1 MLATIGKMTAANQK
15 EMLAGLFLSK
25 FNTKESKAGLR
36 RLGYAT
42 FQDAYKGLAELVGG
56 NPLSVRNYRDEF
68 DPVFPNGRTGYNMR
82 KMHPTRQA
90 MLDEYGSMDL
100 ESMAQLLEEQ
110 FTGVEKFGG
119 DLDRALES
127 SSTGEEVSAK
137 AGQVGVDDSLHFI
150 SGAIDPTSAEGKE
163 RIAQTKIRV
172 SQSRFRKWILSI
184 YGGKCCITGL
194 AVPQLL
200 HASHISDWG
209 EDKLNRMNP
218 SNGLCLSA
226 TYHVAFDN
234 HLISF
239 DDEYRMVLSKSI
251 RDYCT
256 NKIHSDYFAAFEGKP
271 LALPYKFLPDKTL
284 LAKHR
289 AEVVVA

>member
-1 MLATIGKMTAANQK
+1 MLAALGKMTDANQK

-25 FNTKESKAGLR
+25 FNTKESKAGLE
-36 RLGYAT
+36 RLGYDT

-82 KMHPTRQA
+82 KMHPTRRA
-90 MLDEYGSMDL
+90 MLDAYGSMDL
-100 ESMAQLLEEQ
+100 ETMAELLEEQ
-110 FTGVEKFGG
+110 FLGTEKFVNA
-119 DLDRALES
+119 LDDALNT
-127 SSTGEEVSAK
+127 SSTGEEVAK
-137 AGQVGVDDSLHFI
+137 KADKVGVSDPTHFI
-150 SGAIDPTSAEGKE
+150 SGNINPESSAGRE
-163 RIAQTKIRV
+163 RVVQTKVRV
-172 SQSRFRKWILSI
+172 TQSRFRKWILLI
-184 YGGKCCITGL
+184 YGGKCCVTGL

-200 HASHISDWG
+200 QASHISDWSA
-209 EDKLNRMNP
+209 DPVNRMNP

-234 HLISF
+234 HLITF
-239 DDEYRMVLSKSI
+239 DDDYRMVLSKSI

-256 NKIHSDYFAAFEGKP
+256 NKVHSDYFAAFEGKQ
-271 LALPYKFLPDKTL
+271 LALPSRFLPDKAL

-289 AEVVVA
+289 AEVVI

>member
-1 MLATIGKMTAANQK
+1 MLAALGKMTDANQK

-25 FNTKESKAGLR
+25 FNTKESKAGLE
-36 RLGYAT
+36 RLGYDT

-82 KMHPTRQA
+82 KMHPTRRA
-90 MLDEYGSMDL
+90 MLDAYGSMDL
-100 ESMAQLLEEQ
+100 ETMAELLEEQ
-110 FTGVEKFGG
+110 FLGTEKFVSA
-119 DLDRALES
+119 LDDALNT
-127 SSTGEEVSAK
+127 SSTGEEVAK
-137 AGQVGVDDSLHFI
+137 KADKVGVSDPTHFI
-150 SGAIDPTSAEGKE
+150 SGNINPESSAGRE
-163 RIAQTKIRV
+163 RVVQTKVRV
-172 SQSRFRKWILSI
+172 TQSRFRKWILLI
-184 YGGKCCITGL
+184 YGGKCCVTGL

-200 HASHISDWG
+200 QASHISDWSA
-209 EDKLNRMNP
+209 DPVNRMNP

-234 HLISF
+234 HLITF
-239 DDEYRMVLSKSI
+239 DDDYRMVLSKSI

-256 NKIHSDYFAAFEGKP
+256 NKVHSDYFAAFEGKQ
-271 LALPYKFLPDKTL
+271 LALPSRFLPDKAL

-289 AEVVVA
+289 AEVVV

>member
-1 MLATIGKMTAANQK
+1 MLAALGKMTDANQK

-25 FNTKESKAGLR
+25 FNTKESKAGLE
-36 RLGYAT
+36 RLGYDT

-82 KMHPTRQA
+82 KMHPTRRA
-90 MLDEYGSMDL
+90 MLDAYGSMDL
-100 ESMAQLLEEQ
+100 ETMAELLEEQ
-110 FTGVEKFGG
+110 FLGTEKFVSA
-119 DLDRALES
+119 LDDALNT
-127 SSTGEEVSAK
+127 SSTGEEVAK
-137 AGQVGVDDSLHFI
+137 KADKVCVSDPAHFI
-150 SGAIDPTSAEGKE
+150 SGNINPESSAGRE
-163 RIAQTKIRV
+163 RVVQTKVRV
-172 SQSRFRKWILSI
+172 TQSRFRKWILLI
-184 YGGKCCITGL
+184 YGGKCCVTGL

-200 HASHISDWG
+200 QASHISDWSA
-209 EDKLNRMNP
+209 DPVNRMNP

-234 HLISF
+234 HLITF
-239 DDEYRMVLSKSI
+239 DDDYRMVLSKSI

-256 NKIHSDYFAAFEGKP
+256 NKVHSDYFAAFEGKQ
-271 LALPYKFLPDKTL
+271 LALPSRFLPDKAL

-289 AEVVVA
+289 AEVVV